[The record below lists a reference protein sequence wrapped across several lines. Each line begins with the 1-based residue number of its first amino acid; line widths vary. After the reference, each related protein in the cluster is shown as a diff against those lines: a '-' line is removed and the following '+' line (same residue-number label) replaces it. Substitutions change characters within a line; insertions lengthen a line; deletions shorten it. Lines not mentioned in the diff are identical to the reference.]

1 TAGLENVSVR
11 LASAQATGL
20 VDGSVDVAI
29 ARLAYF
35 FGPGCEPGLVEL
47 TRIMR
52 PGGIGFVIDVD
63 ASRSTFGAWFRGS
76 LPDYDP
82 AAVERFWRRQGWVQE
97 RLEVAWEMTSR
108 ADFEAVVRLE
118 FAPTYAGRILAE
130 DPDRTG
136 VDYALNLWWR
146 RF

>member
-1 TAGLENVSVR
+1 MHYMPPELIVNVLELVR
-11 LASAQATGL
+11 QAS
-20 VDGSVDVAI
+20 
-29 ARLAYF
+29 
-35 FGPGCEPGLVEL
+35 
-47 TRIMR
+47 
-52 PGGIGFVIDVD
+52 
-63 ASRSTFGAWFRGS
+63 S

-108 ADFEAVVRLE
+108 EDFEAVVRLE

-136 VDYALNLWWR
+136 IDYALNLWWR